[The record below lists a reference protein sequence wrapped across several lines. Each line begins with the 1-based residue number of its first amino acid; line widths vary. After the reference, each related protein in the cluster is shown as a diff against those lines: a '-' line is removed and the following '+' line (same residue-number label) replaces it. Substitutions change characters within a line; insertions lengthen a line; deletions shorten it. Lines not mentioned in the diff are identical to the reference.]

1 VGTVD
6 RCFESFA
13 GDESV
18 DLSAVVGD
26 FFVERAT
33 DSGRGDVLPAGR
45 FLFSGMRFKI
55 IHQMQGV
62 INLINQYP
70 SLSR

>member
-1 VGTVD
+1 MVD
-6 RCFESFA
+6 RCFEGFA
-13 GDESV
+13 GGEGV
-18 DLSAVVGD
+18 GLSAVDGD

-55 IHQMQGV
+55 I
-62 INLINQYP
+62 P
-70 SLSR
+70 SLGGCDQLDQS